1 MNGMCNTIKFHL
13 LITDLIPPGTLR
25 QAPAICEPEMIL
37 AIDEAEMILTR
48 SISRDSDIVDTPK
61 RVSGKRKSKDKV
73 TSMDGELY
81 KAVKNKNIDFIKAQ
95 DPEHSALSDKTPEQN
110 TILHLAAA
118 SSDDVHQFVQ
128 SILEIPLCQIFIT
141 EKNANDDLPLHVAAS
156 AGNIQIV
163 KHLVEWSDE
172 HLKDH
177 CNCVP
182 LVEKNMEE
190 NTPLH
195 LALIKK
201 VAKYNK
207 VAKFLVEKYPEVS
220 FYPNKERKSPLYLA
234 AEGGDEELVKH
245 MITTNRLP
253 HGKSVV
259 HAALYYLTTIDLPY
273 GRSIVHTAIYGSF
286 TARKLWCLNAH
297 AASFLCPSRCL
308 NTNTGMH

>member
-1 MNGMCNTIKFHL
+1 MT
-13 LITDLIPPGTLR
+13 TLKN
-25 QAPAICEPEMIL
+25 
-37 AIDEAEMILTR
+37 
-48 SISRDSDIVDTPK
+48 ISRV
-61 RVSGKRKSKDKV
+61 
-73 TSMDGELY
+73 
-81 KAVKNKNIDFIKAQ
+81 
-95 DPEHSALSDKTPEQN
+95 
-110 TILHLAAA
+110 
-118 SSDDVHQFVQ
+118 
-128 SILEIPLCQIFIT
+128 
-141 EKNANDDLPLHVAAS
+141 ANDNDNLPFHVAVS
-156 AGNIQIV
+156 ARNMQIV
-163 KHLVEWSDE
+163 ELLVKLSNEK
-172 HLKDH
+172 LKDH
-177 CNCVP
+177 CDCVP